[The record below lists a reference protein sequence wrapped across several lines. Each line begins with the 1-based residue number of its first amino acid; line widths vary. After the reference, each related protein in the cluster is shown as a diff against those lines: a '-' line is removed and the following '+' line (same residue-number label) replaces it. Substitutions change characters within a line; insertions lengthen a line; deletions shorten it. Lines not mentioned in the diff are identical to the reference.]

1 MKPQIHPFFDPKT
14 STISYIV
21 RALNDNRCALI
32 DPVLDYDPA
41 AASTSTVMAD
51 QMIDY
56 VHKNNLNVEWI
67 LETHAHADHLTAACY
82 LKKQLGGR
90 IGIGEHIIQV
100 QERFGQLFNLGADF
114 KADGSQFDHLFAD
127 GEHFRIG
134 ALEAQVLYTP
144 GHTPACITYLVGDV
158 AFVGDTLFMPD
169 YGTARAD
176 FPGGDAGTMYRS
188 IQRIY
193 ELPEETRLFMC
204 HDYPPT
210 GREPR
215 WETTV
220 AEQKARNPL
229 VKKEISEKEFVQ
241 KRMEKDRTLA
251 PPVLILPS
259 LQVNI
264 RAGEFPLPENN
275 GVVYLKLPLNQL

>member
-1 MKPQIHPFFDPKT
+1 
-14 STISYIV
+14 
-21 RALNDNRCALI
+21 
-32 DPVLDYDPA
+32 
-41 AASTSTVMAD
+41 
-51 QMIDY
+51 
-56 VHKNNLNVEWI
+56 
-67 LETHAHADHLTAACY
+67 
-82 LKKQLGGR
+82 
-90 IGIGEHIIQV
+90 
-100 QERFGQLFNLGADF
+100 
-114 KADGSQFDHLFAD
+114 
-127 GEHFRIG
+127 
-134 ALEAQVLYTP
+134 
-144 GHTPACITYLVGDV
+144 
-158 AFVGDTLFMPD
+158 
-169 YGTARAD
+169 
-176 FPGGDAGTMYRS
+176 MYRS

-210 GREPR
+210 GREPS

-220 AEQKARNPL
+220 AEQKAHNPL

-251 PPVLILPS
+251 PPALILPS

>member
-1 MKPQIHPFFDPKT
+1 M
-14 STISYIV
+14 
-21 RALNDNRCALI
+21 
-32 DPVLDYDPA
+32 
-41 AASTSTVMAD
+41 MAD

-100 QERFGQLFNLGADF
+100 QERFGQLFNLGTNF

-144 GHTPACITYLVGDV
+144 GHTPACITYLVGDA

-176 FPGGDAGTMYRS
+176 FPGGDAGAMYCS

-204 HDYPPT
+204 HDYPPS

-220 AEQKARNPL
+220 AEQKAHNPL
-229 VKKEISEKEFVQ
+229 VKEGISEEEFVR

-251 PPVLILPS
+251 PPDLILPS

-275 GVVYLKLPLNQL
+275 GVIYLKLPLNQL